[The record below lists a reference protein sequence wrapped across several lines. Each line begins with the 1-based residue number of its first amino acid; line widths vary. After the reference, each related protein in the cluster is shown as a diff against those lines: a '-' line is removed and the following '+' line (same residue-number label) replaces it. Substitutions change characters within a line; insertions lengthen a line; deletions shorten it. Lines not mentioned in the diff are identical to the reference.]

1 VPNLNKCRVMIFF
14 VYFNNK
20 GTRMWKKVK
29 GSFSLWLIW
38 IGGFIRWQ
46 VEFEW
51 PQNERKFGVGWKSQN
66 VYTLNVVDYVVVL
79 NEFVS
84 NNF

>member
-1 VPNLNKCRVMIFF
+1 MLKN
-14 VYFNNK
+14 
-20 GTRMWKKVK
+20 VK

-51 PQNERKFGVGWKSQN
+51 SPNEGKFGVGWKSQN

-84 NNF
+84 NRFLNINIF